1 MKIFI
6 NFDFQN
12 EELGGGLWGG
22 ANQFLLALKK
32 FFIKEGLY
40 SDDPINCDIF
50 LMNSHHNVEN
60 IWKIKTLNPNM
71 VICHR
76 VDGPISTYSGL
87 NEENRDKVVFYYN
100 MIYADATLFQSEYSL
115 KATSSLGFKFKQPTE
130 IILNACDNSIFF
142 PALNKI
148 KNKKIKLV
156 ASAWSD
162 NENKGKYFYQFLDEN
177 LDFDKYEFTF
187 IGRIKYQFKNSKYIS
202 PQSSV
207 KLAEILREQDIFI
220 SASLNDPCANSI
232 LEALSCGL
240 PVVYLNSGGHPELVR
255 EGGKSFE
262 NKDDILNSIDLVAEN
277 YDDYRKNIKVKTFEE
292 IGKQYVE
299 FFKKMMET
307 RS

>member
-148 KNKKIKLV
+148 KNR
-156 ASAWSD
+156 
-162 NENKGKYFYQFLDEN
+162 
-177 LDFDKYEFTF
+177 
-187 IGRIKYQFKNSKYIS
+187 RIKYQFKNSKYIS
-202 PQSSV
+202 PQSSI

-262 NKDDILNSIDLVAEN
+262 NKDDILNSIDLVAGN

>member
-1 MKIFI
+1 
-6 NFDFQN
+6 
-12 EELGGGLWGG
+12 
-22 ANQFLLALKK
+22 
-32 FFIKEGLY
+32 
-40 SDDPINCDIF
+40 
-50 LMNSHHNVEN
+50 
-60 IWKIKTLNPNM
+60 
-71 VICHR
+71 
-76 VDGPISTYSGL
+76 
-87 NEENRDKVVFYYN
+87 
-100 MIYADATLFQSEYSL
+100 
-115 KATSSLGFKFKQPTE
+115 
-130 IILNACDNSIFF
+130 
-142 PALNKI
+142 
-148 KNKKIKLV
+148 LV

-262 NKDDILNSIDLVAEN
+262 NKDDILNSIDLVAGN

-299 FFKKMMET
+299 FFKKMMEA
-307 RS
+307 RN